1 MWKLAISFEPHVW
14 INVNSGIEASLGIP
28 KSNVKKGFNR
38 GHIQSHQFVSD
49 KMGLLAI
56 GSHNIGVSMA
66 TPNGL
71 VVPNIKNVQSL
82 LILEVY
88 FTMYEQLKSL
98 LQSEVGAN
106 MMAASGAG
114 ATTTMFTNPLWVV
127 KTRLQFTL
135 DLRIKSSFD

>member
-1 MWKLAISFEPHVW
+1 
-14 INVNSGIEASLGIP
+14 
-28 KSNVKKGFNR
+28 
-38 GHIQSHQFVSD
+38 
-49 KMGLLAI
+49 
-56 GSHNIGVSMA
+56 MA

-98 LQSEVGAN
+98 LQSEGVQIIISTDCHNLSVGAN

-127 KTRLQFTL
+127 KTRLQV
-135 DLRIKSSFD
+135 

>member
-1 MWKLAISFEPHVW
+1 
-14 INVNSGIEASLGIP
+14 
-28 KSNVKKGFNR
+28 
-38 GHIQSHQFVSD
+38 
-49 KMGLLAI
+49 MGLLAI

-82 LILEVY
+82 SILKVSFQSYDCFLISFVSKTFNAGQIILKLHVIELDAQPGLCANY
-88 FTMYEQLKSL
+88 NKYGMYTNCHNLS
-98 LQSEVGAN
+98 VGAN

-127 KTRLQFTL
+127 KTRLQVCFL
-135 DLRIKSSFD
+135 NSCLIIC